1 MSQSKAY
8 EDEQFVW
15 TPANNQSIKNYE
27 RAEDLFDVDEK
38 SRVISIIVDSKGDNL
53 LTIDAFKEMLD
64 YQEMLFGIE
73 EFRKTTMNE
82 DTNEAERPSEGVKVS
97 FKDICRSQSLE
108 TNTGLPVDKCFNT
121 GSPLEFIYELD
132 TNSYAIEDYK
142 TDEDLLDKIKLGKLL
157 PEGRPLIVKNFMAET
172 VPEEIEQD

>member
-97 FKDICRSQSLE
+97 FKDICRSQAL
-108 TNTGLPVDKCFNT
+108 K
-121 GSPLEFIYELD
+121 
-132 TNSYAIEDYK
+132 
-142 TDEDLLDKIKLGKLL
+142 
-157 PEGRPLIVKNFMAET
+157 
-172 VPEEIEQD
+172 